1 MTRPTVKGVGRC
13 SGLSP
18 LWGSP
23 RVCEEVPRGGDV
35 AKEEKQMKIARR
47 VILSLASV
55 AALALAG
62 GAHWRVG

>member
-1 MTRPTVKGVGRC
+1 MTSTTAKVVPQYSV
-13 SGLSP
+13 LSP
-18 LWGSP
+18 YWGSP
-23 RVCEEVPRGGDV
+23 IVLAEVPRGGDV
-35 AKEEKQMKIARR
+35 AKEEMQMKIARR